1 MSRNFD
7 SSEMLFLDDSEN
19 PNKFLDIIDSINP
32 SFMFKMDIS
41 DKELLLLHILIAK
54 HGDKKWIDL
63 WLEPTDLLMFPSL
76 ISHAW
81 FNIFFGSRFII
92 LCSIFAIYLNFR
104 FLLLLVSI
112 VY

>member
-1 MSRNFD
+1 MF
-7 SSEMLFLDDSEN
+7 FLDDSEN

-63 WLEPTDLLMFPSL
+63 
-76 ISHAW
+76 
-81 FNIFFGSRFII
+81 
-92 LCSIFAIYLNFR
+92 
-104 FLLLLVSI
+104 
-112 VY
+112 